1 LPERQN
7 VVISEEENG
16 VPERVRLLHIVE
28 SLDKRA
34 VETWLLRTFLKANI
48 DYPQFEWTFF
58 CVLQEPGEFDELV
71 IRAGG
76 RVIHSPHPIHNKLAF
91 LKSLRAVM
99 RDGGYDIVH
108 CHHDVLSG
116 AYILASLGLPLRRR
130 IIHLHNTAAALP
142 TPSRL
147 KKSLL
152 QIPMRQLCLR
162 GADRIVGI
170 SNEALQSITGARR
183 KKPRDVVVHYGLDT
197 ELFTKPKLDARGLRQ
212 QFGFEESSKILLFV
226 GRMVDYKNPLFVLD
240 VLKHLQSREPK
251 FVALFVGKGPLES
264 VVTEAAAALG
274 LEASVRAAGFRND
287 VPDIMHASDVCI
299 WPSLEDPKEGLGL
312 GIVEAQAAGLPVVMS
327 RSVPLEAVVV
337 GELVRILPL
346 AAGAGK
352 WANEIY
358 DLSQSVSVSKLAAL
372 TAVEHSSFSMDQGV
386 ANIMALYQGA

>member
-1 LPERQN
+1 VIPEVQN
-7 VVISEEENG
+7 GELKK
-16 VPERVRLLHIVE
+16 VRLLHVIE

-34 VETWLLRTFLKANI
+34 VETWLLRTFLKAKV
-48 DYPQFEWTFF
+48 DYPQFEWTFY
-58 CVLQEPGEFDELV
+58 CVLREPGEFDELV
-71 IRAGG
+71 IRSGG
-76 RVIHSPHPIHNKLAF
+76 SVIHSPHPIHNKLAF

-142 TPSRL
+142 TPNRL
-147 KKSLL
+147 KKALL

-170 SNEALQSITGARR
+170 SNEALQSITGGRR

-197 ELFTKPKLDARGLRQ
+197 QLFSKPKLSARRLCE

-240 VLKHLQSREPK
+240 VLKHLHRLEPK

-264 VVTEAAAALG
+264 VVKQAAAALG
-274 LEASVRAAGFRND
+274 VEKKVRVAGFRND

-312 GIVEAQAAGLPVVMS
+312 GIVEAQAAGLPIVMS

-337 GELVRILPL
+337 SELVRILPL
-346 AAGAGK
+346 AAGPEK
-352 WANEIY
+352 WADEIF
-358 DLSQSVSVSKLAAL
+358 DLSQSVSVSKPAAL
-372 TAVEHSSFSMDQGV
+372 AAVEHSSFSMDQGV
-386 ANIMALYQGA
+386 ANIMELYQGA